1 LSHPS
6 PIYTLAMQQQ
16 ESSVVNDIVGY
27 IRRTNTSPVEWYVG
41 IAIDAQ
47 ARVFEEHGVNKDVDY
62 WIYRECFSA
71 DAARRVERYFITNY
85 QTDGGSGGGSDASRF
100 VYAYKKERHTKEGG
114 M

>member
-1 LSHPS
+1 
-6 PIYTLAMQQQ
+6 MQQQ
-16 ESSVVNDIVGY
+16 ESSVIHDIVHY
-27 IRRTNTSPVEWYVG
+27 ICRTNTPPTEWYVG
-41 IAIDAQ
+41 ITEDVKV
-47 ARVFEEHGVNKDVDY
+47 RLFKGHGVNKERDY
-62 WIYRECFSA
+62 WIYRECFTA

>member
-1 LSHPS
+1 MP
-6 PIYTLAMQQQ
+6 QQ
-16 ESSVVNDIVGY
+16 ESAVANDIVGY
-27 IRRTNTSPVEWYVG
+27 IRRTNTPRTEWYVG
-41 IAIDAQ
+41 IAEDAQ
-47 ARVFEEHGVNKDVDY
+47 SRLFEGHGVNKDVDY